1 MLNWDEYGK
10 EENNVPQVTAEV
22 KTNESIQETESKQ
35 PKEAIKTET
44 AEPVVSADI
53 GEGSRA
59 EAARKAVNELDEA
72 AGIEELDEMMANGR
86 VQVDQ
91 KMMIN
96 CKADLNQLVPFKYD
110 WAWQKY
116 LDGSANHWMPQE

>member
-44 AEPVVSADI
+44 AEPTISADI

-96 CKADLNQLVPFKYD
+96 C
-110 WAWQKY
+110 
-116 LDGSANHWMPQE
+116 